1 MVGTS
6 GNAAPSG
13 GGTAPSPFNVLITSL
28 AGKFSCL
35 REVRKGLEKLDPG
48 GKVFGGDMDPDCPAR
63 ELVDGFWHMPP
74 TPELPVEELVRYCHA
89 NAIRALVPT
98 RDGELEYFARH
109 RESLNGHGVAVMVP
123 RLEAVRNCRDK
134 LAFSEVLGRRG
145 FPVIPAS
152 SDPAEVEG
160 DTLVVKERFGAGTNG
175 IALGLTRAE
184 AARRAADFREP
195 LFQPFVEGREVS
207 IDLFVTR
214 AGEVKGTIARSRDQ
228 VVDGESRVTTAID
241 EAPLEALC
249 ADMARALD
257 LRGHAVW
264 QALIGPDGRYHVI
277 ECNTRIG
284 GASSLSLAMGL
295 DSFYWFF
302 VEAGGGD
309 LAACP
314 FRRNPANLRQ
324 VRSPDGEDDVH
335 DPGL

>member
-6 GNAAPSG
+6 DRAASSG
-13 GGTAPSPFNVLITSL
+13 DGTALSPFNVLITSL
-28 AGKFSCL
+28 SGKFSCL
-35 REVRKGLEKLDPG
+35 REVRRGLQKHDPG
-48 GKVFGGDMDPDCPAR
+48 GKVFGGDTNPDCPAR
-63 ELVDGFWHMPP
+63 GLVDSFWHMPP
-74 TPELPVEELVRYCHA
+74 TAELSVEELVRYCHD
-89 NAIRALVPT
+89 NAIRVLVPT
-98 RDGELEYFARH
+98 RDGELEYFALH
-109 RESLNGHGVAVMVP
+109 GENLNRQGVAVMAP
-123 RLEAVRNCRDK
+123 GIEAVRTCLDK
-134 LAFSEVLGRRG
+134 LAFSSVLGQRG

-152 SDPAEVEG
+152 SDLAEVEG
-160 DTLVVKERFGAGTNG
+160 DNLVVKERFGAGGHG
-175 IALGLTRAE
+175 IALGLTRAGA
-184 AARRAADFREP
+184 AARAAEFHEP
-195 LFQPFVEGREVS
+195 LFQPLIAGREVS

-214 AGEVKGTIARSRDQ
+214 GGEVKGTIARSRDQ

-241 EAPLEALC
+241 EAALEALC

-264 QALIGPDGRYHVI
+264 QALIGADGGIHII

-314 FRRNPANLRQ
+314 FRRNPVNLRQ
-324 VRSPDGEDDVH
+324 IRGPDGEDDVH